1 MNSYQKLMSEC
12 KSEDEKN
19 GIERF
24 FSMMKLISSQKL
36 HGLAVK
42 QAQLL

>member
-19 GIERF
+19 GIEKF
-24 FSMMKLISSQKL
+24 FFMMKLISTQRLLRSKL
-36 HGLAVK
+36 FEVV
-42 QAQLL
+42 